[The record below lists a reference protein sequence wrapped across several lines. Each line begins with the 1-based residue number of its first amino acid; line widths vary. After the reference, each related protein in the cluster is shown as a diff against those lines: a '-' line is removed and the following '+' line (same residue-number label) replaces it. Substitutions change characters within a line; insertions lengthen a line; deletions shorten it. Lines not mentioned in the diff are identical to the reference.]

1 MRVRHTHFILFLL
14 AFACITGAFALRFPF
29 DRAILYG
36 FDIASAGYSGLTLS
50 AASRAGADLLRTT
63 AARNDAGRGL
73 LLLIAALL
81 FGVILI
87 SVGTEFVHRKHMA
100 PDELVLVVLTLALA
114 WLFGNLVCARHYAH
128 LFYDQRRVGGDSE
141 GLIFPGTPSPDL
153 RDFIYFALV
162 IGMTFQVSDV
172 QIASP
177 KIRRMAAIHGV
188 LAFFFNIG
196 VVALTVNVLGGAT

>member
-14 AFACITGAFALRFPF
+14 AFACVTGAFALHFPF
-29 DRAILYG
+29 DRSILYG
-36 FDIASAGYSGLTLS
+36 FDIASAGYSALTLS
-50 AASRAGADLLRTT
+50 AASRARADLLRTT
-63 AARNDAGRGL
+63 AARNDAGRGF

-81 FGVILI
+81 LAVILI
-87 SVGTEFVHRKHMA
+87 SVGTEFVHRKHM
-100 PDELVLVVLTLALA
+100 PLDQLVLVVLTLALA

-128 LFYDQRRVGGDSE
+128 LFYDQRTAGGDRE

-162 IGMTFQVSDV
+162 LGMTFQVSDV

-177 KIRRMAAIHGV
+177 RIRRMAAIHGA

-196 VVALTVNVLGGAT
+196 VVALTVNVLGSAT